1 MNLKGFALIILSY
14 ISSWN
19 ENDSIVYIYIY
30 ISCSILKK
38 ESKLTFENVPT
49 MSWIQSTEISGELLF
64 SQLLDSFLEI
74 YRDLLQ
80 KNVRSDVSM

>member
-1 MNLKGFALIILSY
+1 MNSEENLQLFTTVTLFFETSEIILFDF
-14 ISSWN
+14 
-19 ENDSIVYIYIY
+19 E
-30 ISCSILKK
+30 K

-74 YRDLLQ
+74 
-80 KNVRSDVSM
+80 

>member
-1 MNLKGFALIILSY
+1 
-14 ISSWN
+14 
-19 ENDSIVYIYIY
+19 
-30 ISCSILKK
+30 
-38 ESKLTFENVPT
+38 

-80 KNVRSDVSM
+80 KMAGPMLPCDF

>member
-1 MNLKGFALIILSY
+1 MTNIPPLL
-14 ISSWN
+14 
-19 ENDSIVYIYIY
+19 ENGIFVTNFQTKADIYIY
-30 ISCSILKK
+30 KSCSILKK
-38 ESKLTFENVPT
+38 ESKLTFDNVPT

-80 KNVRSDVSM
+80 RMAGLMLACDF

>member
-1 MNLKGFALIILSY
+1 MA
-14 ISSWN
+14 
-19 ENDSIVYIYIY
+19 
-30 ISCSILKK
+30 
-38 ESKLTFENVPT
+38 KLTFENVPT

-80 KNVRSDVSM
+80 KMAGLMLACDSGTL